1 MLLRPA
7 RAGPRVPPHPAADRM
22 KPPRGHGGATLS
34 DFAFGIC
41 VFATCSRGV
50 LEITIGKSVGYAVQA
65 MALAFVVVAL
75 WISRPTPTRNSTRN
89 GVLLY
94 CFALMAILSGSH
106 VSMFK
111 EFTAAWIYVAVM
123 LLFAVP
129 MWFFSS
135 NYLAAVRKI
144 NVPFWLGA
152 AGVASVVAATAQ
164 QAQLLLDVLPG
175 SDLASLG
182 GLVRPSSLSGSFL
195 HYPLF
200 ISLIFFVFAQLW
212 SSRRRAI
219 YGLLA
224 AVFAVAVVV
233 SFSRSGAMI
242 LILGIAAFAVTSR
255 SASQRARFL
264 FAGISLALVISL
276 LMRDT
281 VYATRIT
288 SSVDLDASGN
298 AGRVTGWL
306 NALELWADSPMIIGG
321 YTGMYTNITQN
332 FGEASSGV
340 VESGILQQLISVGLI
355 GSILYYA
362 LMTTT
367 IMAVDKRH
375 AWLRAGMLGALL
387 ETFVYQSIEV
397 VPFMVIF
404 LLMPVVSMHIA
415 GDEPGFWKATVA
427 PAARRPS
434 GVVARAARLPIGSDA
449 PHAEAH
455 RAG

>member
-1 MLLRPA
+1 M
-7 RAGPRVPPHPAADRM
+7 
-22 KPPRGHGGATLS
+22 
-34 DFAFGIC
+34 
-41 VFATCSRGV
+41 
-50 LEITIGKSVGYAVQA
+50 TIGKGAGYAIQA
-65 MALAFVVVAL
+65 MALALVVVAL
-75 WISRPTPTRNSTRN
+75 WILGPTPTRASARN
-89 GVLLY
+89 GAFLY
-94 CFALMAILSGSH
+94 CFTLTSILSGSY

-111 EFTAAWIYVAVM
+111 EFAAAWIYVAVM

-135 NYLAAVRKI
+135 NYFEAARKI

-152 AGVASVVAATAQ
+152 AGVASVAAATAQ

-200 ISLIFFVFAQLW
+200 ISLVFFVFVQLW

-242 LILGIAAFAVTSR
+242 LIFGIAGFAVTSR
-255 SASQRARFL
+255 NASQRVRFL
-264 FAGISLALVISL
+264 FAGISLAMILSL
-276 LMRDT
+276 AMRDT
-281 VYATRIT
+281 IYATRIA
-288 SSVDLDASGN
+288 SSVDLEAGGN
-298 AGRVTGWL
+298 AGRITGWM

-321 YTGMYTNITQN
+321 YTGMYTNVTQN

-355 GSILYYA
+355 GAVLYYA
-362 LMTTT
+362 LMTAT

-375 AWLRAGMLGALL
+375 AWLRAGMLGAVL
-387 ETFVYQSIEV
+387 ETFVYQSVEV
-397 VPFMVIF
+397 VPFMIAF
-404 LLMPVVSMHIA
+404 LLMPIASMHIA
-415 GDEPGFWKATVA
+415 GDDPEYWKGMIA
-427 PAARRPS
+427 PAARRPF
-434 GVVARAARLPIGSDA
+434 GAVARAARLPIDSRA
-449 PHAEAH
+449 PHADPH
-455 RAG
+455 RTR